1 MKIIKLTLFILIIT
15 VGLLFIF
22 VDDIAKTVV
31 ENQASKTLSTDVR
44 VGSINSSF
52 SEKYLKINNLE
63 VTNPAGFKSQNALKI
78 KRINIQLGS
87 QTNGELLIIENL
99 DFDDIIANLEQSP
112 KGINI
117 KILADGLEPKDED
130 HDATSNHSSSEDGD
144 TKIIIKNFTIKNSK
158 IFVNTDIFNEKM
170 DFPNITLKNIGGEN
184 GVNAKNIGTVLVKI
198 LLDEIQN
205 AVKKKGLDMA
215 KDKLK
220 ENLTRKISEKIGLD
234 PSAIDDIKQQVADKF
249 KNIFKF

>member
-52 SEKYLKINNLE
+52 SEK
-63 VTNPAGFKSQNALKI
+63 
-78 KRINIQLGS
+78 
-87 QTNGELLIIENL
+87 
-99 DFDDIIANLEQSP
+99 
-112 KGINI
+112 
-117 KILADGLEPKDED
+117 
-130 HDATSNHSSSEDGD
+130 
-144 TKIIIKNFTIKNSK
+144 
-158 IFVNTDIFNEKM
+158 
-170 DFPNITLKNIGGEN
+170 
-184 GVNAKNIGTVLVKI
+184 
-198 LLDEIQN
+198 
-205 AVKKKGLDMA
+205 
-215 KDKLK
+215 
-220 ENLTRKISEKIGLD
+220 IGLD